1 MNTIREQMENQL
13 QRLHK
18 NNMQEL
24 VACLDSEMWSQ
35 CAPTP
40 SEQRLLRALIESSE
54 VSSTVSTKED
64 NSIASIHTLI
74 SEAIR
79 RVSKSKNKQRMNSKS
94 TLVHIKGR
102 SFRVVGSM
110 LVSLRLIASY
120 VMFEREVRE
129 LQSYLFLVFPRENQ
143 PYRSNH
149 KIIIT

>member
-1 MNTIREQMENQL
+1 MTNTKLALRARTQVRSFIEKTEKRVGRRGDILMNTIREQMENQL

-54 VSSTVSTKED
+54 VSSTTVSTKED

-94 TLVHIKGR
+94 TLVRSSVGAHLHI
-102 SFRVVGSM
+102 
-110 LVSLRLIASY
+110 L
-120 VMFEREVRE
+120 
-129 LQSYLFLVFPRENQ
+129 
-143 PYRSNH
+143 H
-149 KIIIT
+149 

>member
-79 RVSKSKNKQRMNSKS
+79 ESRNRRTNNV
-94 TLVHIKGR
+94 
-102 SFRVVGSM
+102 
-110 LVSLRLIASY
+110 
-120 VMFEREVRE
+120 
-129 LQSYLFLVFPRENQ
+129 
-143 PYRSNH
+143 
-149 KIIIT
+149 